1 MSQGEHL
8 CKTQDLSSGRDGEW
22 RGLNGGPQEVMPMP
36 DPPETL
42 TTNLFGRSVFADEIK
57 NRKMRSFWLIWAGF
71 NPVTSILIRD
81 RRGVPVGTQ
90 HVENLT

>member
-1 MSQGEHL
+1 
-8 CKTQDLSSGRDGEW
+8 
-22 RGLNGGPQEVMPMP
+22 MP

-81 RRGVPVGTQ
+81 RRGEKKNTGKVTYGRKC
-90 HVENLT
+90 

>member
-1 MSQGEHL
+1 M
-8 CKTQDLSSGRDGEW
+8 
-22 RGLNGGPQEVMPMP
+22 NGGPQEVMPMP

-81 RRGVPVGTQ
+81 RRGEDMETERISLKTEG
-90 HVENLT
+90 EIEIM